1 MASATKVNQ
10 RKGHRAFATKMI
22 KEVQTLLAAD
32 DIDEGKLFSI
42 EQTLSEKLRTL
53 STLDDEILD
62 TLEEEDAILN
72 EIDKSS
78 EIRVQIQESVIS
90 IKSLGG
96 KGRRGS
102 QILGTS
108 FTPNFMNSSTN
119 NAKLPKLSIKPFS
132 GNPLEYQSFW
142 DSFEAAI
149 DSNGYLDD
157 VVKFNYLKSFL
168 KGQALNAV
176 EGLSLTSENYKEA
189 VAILDTR
196 YGNKQ
201 LLITSHI
208 EK

>member
-53 STLDDEILD
+53 STLDDEILE

-108 FTPNFMNSSTN
+108 FTPNFMNSSAN

-132 GNPLEYQSFW
+132 GNPLEYQSFC
-142 DSFEAAI
+142 DSFEAPI

-157 VVKFNYLKSFL
+157 VVKFNYLK
-168 KGQALNAV
+168 
-176 EGLSLTSENYKEA
+176 
-189 VAILDTR
+189 
-196 YGNKQ
+196 
-201 LLITSHI
+201 
-208 EK
+208 